1 MQHFDFDVEAI
12 RLMLM
17 RCFGKSMSACMG
29 KPGDHYCNYRLNT
42 SSLSSTWDIEKELKS
57 LLNDVAASK
66 EPVLYF
72 VAGSDNKTR
81 KSLVD
86 GRELLATS
94 LTPADIL
101 YLARQRGVN
110 MPEMVVEKALPGQRG
125 LLVRTNITK

>member
-57 LLNDVAASK
+57 LLNDVEQQMSVMKEASDAVNSSSRSLSVETLAAQM
-66 EPVLYF
+66 
-72 VAGSDNKTR
+72 N
-81 KSLVD
+81 
-86 GRELLATS
+86 LLDQ
-94 LTPADIL
+94 L
-101 YLARQRGVN
+101 RR
-110 MPEMVVEKALPGQRG
+110 
-125 LLVRTNITK
+125 